1 MIICDRP
8 QCLIAQGYDGAVMMS
23 GAAMSGS
30 YGEVQGLVKEIYN
43 NVHLVQC
50 CGYQLNLILQRALSQ
65 NTQGRVFLSSLS
77 EILLY
82 FSRSLQKMSAL
93 RHVCD

>member
-1 MIICDRP
+1 
-8 QCLIAQGYDGAVMMS
+8 MS

-30 YGEVQGLVKEIYN
+30 YGDVQGLVKEIYN

-50 CGYQLNLILQRALSQ
+50 CGHQFNLILQRASSQ
-65 NTQGRVFLSSLS
+65 ITQGRVFLSSLS